1 MLSRGKNMYTQIK
14 TIENSKLLRSK
25 EGNCDQDIWWVGWSS
40 RLVSHTSL
48 GSSKSG
54 IIYLIAH
61 TYF

>member
-1 MLSRGKNMYTQIK
+1 MYTQIK
-14 TIENSKLLRSK
+14 TNENSKLLRSK
-25 EGNCDQDIWWVGWSS
+25 EGNCDQDIWWVGWRS
-40 RLVSHTSL
+40 RLGSHTSL